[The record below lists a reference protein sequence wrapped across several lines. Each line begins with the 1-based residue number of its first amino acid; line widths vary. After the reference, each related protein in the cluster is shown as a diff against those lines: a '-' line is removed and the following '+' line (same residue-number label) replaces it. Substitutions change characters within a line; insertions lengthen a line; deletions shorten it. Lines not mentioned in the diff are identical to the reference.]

1 MTKIHLPTHRYEFED
16 ETMDL
21 LREFSQLHQFD
32 DRKQF
37 KESWTDWQTQHA
49 DLIAAEIHRLT
60 QNGFVG
66 DVADKMYKSARYYFR
81 KKKPVVKQPR
91 KKTIGFSGSILT
103 EIDLHIIGQIKSTMD
118 KRMDVFMCTFSP
130 EQAYADFCETN
141 QRIIQTEIARLLQDD
156 PTNIPML
163 ERLTQKCK
171 KTYKNRYQMIRKK
184 IQDKTQR

>member
-1 MTKIHLPTHRYEFED
+1 MTKILLPTHRHEFED

-37 KESWTDWQTQHA
+37 KESWIEWQKHNA
-49 DLIAAEIHRLT
+49 DIIVAETHRLS
-60 QNGFVG
+60 QNGFAG
-66 DVADKMYKSARYYFR
+66 DVVDKMFKSARYYFR

-103 EIDLHIIGQIKSTMD
+103 EIDLHIIEQIKSTTG
-118 KRMDVFMCTFSP
+118 KRIDVFVCTFSP
-130 EQAYADFCETN
+130 EQAYVDFCETK
-141 QRIIQTEIARLLQDD
+141 QRIIQAEIAQLLQDD
-156 PTNIPML
+156 PTSASLL

-184 IQDKTQR
+184 IQDKT